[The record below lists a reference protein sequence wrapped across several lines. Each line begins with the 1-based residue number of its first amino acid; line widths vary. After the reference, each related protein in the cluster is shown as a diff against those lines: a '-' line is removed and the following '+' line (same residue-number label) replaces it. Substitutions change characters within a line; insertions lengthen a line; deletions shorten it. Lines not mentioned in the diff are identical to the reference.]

1 MHCFMDRYAC
11 DDKRKKR
18 RFIVVLFLIILSAA
32 VIVGT
37 VLLSL
42 GPDKSKPALEIDPS
56 AGDWGM
62 DYDFGEKHYKNGI
75 QIPGR
80 ESIYIE
86 KNKKNVKMNLLN
98 PQDNK
103 CYFYFKVILDDT
115 AETIYESKACPPGQS
130 IRNVTLTR
138 PLAEGEYSAVIDIS
152 TVSLDGSTP
161 LSGAR
166 TKLRLIA
173 R

>member
-1 MHCFMDRYAC
+1 MDRYAYDS
-11 DDKRKKR
+11 DDKKKKKR
-18 RFIVVLFLIILSAA
+18 FIIIFILIVLSAA
-32 VIVGT
+32 VIASV
-37 VLLSL
+37 VLFSL

-62 DYDFGEKHYKNGI
+62 DYDFGEKQNKNGI

-80 ESIYIE
+80 ERMYIE
-86 KNKKNVKMNLLN
+86 KNKKNVKMDLAN

-115 AETIYESKACPPGQS
+115 AETIYESKAVPPGQS

-138 PLAEGEYSAVIDIS
+138 PLAEGEYSAIIDIS

-161 LSGAR
+161 LNGAR